1 MISAFLIAH
10 IRHVW
15 IVDARNLTQPEQQRE
30 SSLKNQTRCVRCY
43 AEGHGFALSTI
54 EGRVA
59 MEFFDSAPE
68 VQAKKC
74 ALLACVRPQ
83 AFVVTLFC
91 PSSPRYAFKCHRVAD
106 KAKSLDIV
114 YPVNAIAFH
123 PTFGTF
129 ATGGCDSNV
138 IMWDGIN
145 RRRLQQP
152 WKYNN
157 TIAALSF
164 NCSGQALAIAASY
177 TFEEGEKEHAPD
189 AIIVKA
195 VTEADVKPRPKA

>member
-1 MISAFLIAH
+1 L
-10 IRHVW
+10 
-15 IVDARNLTQPEQQRE
+15 
-30 SSLKNQTRCVRCY
+30 
-43 AEGHGFALSTI
+43 
-54 EGRVA
+54 
-59 MEFFDSAPE
+59 
-68 VQAKKC
+68 
-74 ALLACVRPQ
+74 
-83 AFVVTLFC
+83 
-91 PSSPRYAFKCHRVAD
+91 PRYAFKCHRVAD
-106 KAKSLDIV
+106 KAKNLDIV

-164 NCSGQALAIAASY
+164 NCTGQALAIAASY

-189 AIIVKA
+189 AVIVKS

>member
-1 MISAFLIAH
+1 
-10 IRHVW
+10 
-15 IVDARNLTQPEQQRE
+15 
-30 SSLKNQTRCVRCY
+30 
-43 AEGHGFALSTI
+43 
-54 EGRVA
+54 

-74 ALLACVRPQ
+74 VLLASLLCAPPRCYFHPC
-83 AFVVTLFC
+83 L
-91 PSSPRYAFKCHRVAD
+91 PRYAFKCHRVAD
-106 KAKSLDIV
+106 KAKNLDIV

-164 NCSGQALAIAASY
+164 NCTGQALAIAASY

-189 AIIVKA
+189 AVIVKS

>member
-1 MISAFLIAH
+1 VSKIALLLCD
-10 IRHVW
+10 IA
-15 IVDARNLTQPEQQRE
+15 VDLSP
-30 SSLKNQTRCVRCY
+30 L
-43 AEGHGFALSTI
+43 FAL
-54 EGRVA
+54 
-59 MEFFDSAPE
+59 
-68 VQAKKC
+68 
-74 ALLACVRPQ
+74 
-83 AFVVTLFC
+83 
-91 PSSPRYAFKCHRVAD
+91 RYAFKCHRVAD
-106 KAKSLDIV
+106 KAKNLDIV

-164 NCSGQALAIAASY
+164 NCTGQALAIAASY

-189 AIIVKA
+189 AVIVKS